1 MLPRFFAAFAL
12 SLFALGTAS
21 GQSVSTPA
29 TVDTIVARVAAEREN
44 FISTF
49 QNLTALETKSF
60 TIFDRSGRVRK
71 KRVVAS
77 NLIIYRLSSSDDLV
91 AEFRNVIA
99 VDGKPL
105 SDAAARTT
113 EFFAKLVKS
122 ETSRSE
128 FDRIEDESLRYDP
141 DIKIS
146 GLTLFQAI
154 AVTENIRPSMRFS
167 VKQAADDSAHVL
179 QLDFEQDAESAF
191 IRVNRGSG
199 PDPNKT
205 SISFEI
211 EGRENEPLNERIRG
225 ILWIDAKS
233 YQVVKEIRE
242 TTVTP
247 ADFPLPVVI
256 SRTTSEYRSSEFGI
270 LTPAKITQE
279 LFRLDRKRKIAVAD
293 ITAVF
298 EYSAFTKPDVEVRS
312 AEVK

>member
-12 SLFALGTAS
+12 SLFALGAVS
-21 GQSVSTPA
+21 GQTVSTPA

-60 TIFDRSGRVRK
+60 TIFDRSGRIRK

-77 NLIIYRLSSSDDLV
+77 NLIIHRLSSSDDLV
-91 AEFRNVIA
+91 AEFRNIIA

-128 FDRIEDESLRYDP
+128 LDRIEDESLRYDP
-141 DIKIS
+141 DIRIS

-154 AVTENIRPSMRFS
+154 AVAENIRPSMRFS

-191 IRVNRGSG
+191 IRVNRGSA

-225 ILWIDAKS
+225 MLWIDAKS

>member
-21 GQSVSTPA
+21 GQTVSTPA

-49 QNLTALETKSF
+49 QNLTVLETKSF
-60 TIFDRSGRVRK
+60 TIFDRSGRVKK

-113 EFFAKLVKS
+113 EFFAKLAKS

-128 FDRIEDESLRYDP
+128 LDRIEDESLRYDP

-154 AVTENIRPSMRFS
+154 AVAENIRPSMRFS

-179 QLDFEQDAESAF
+179 QLDFKQDAESAF

-211 EGRENEPLNERIRG
+211 EGRKKEPLNERIRG
-225 ILWIDAKS
+225 MLWIDAKS

-242 TTVTP
+242 TTVKP

-256 SRTTSEYRSSEFGI
+256 SRTTSEYRNSEFGI

-279 LFRLDRKRKIAVAD
+279 LSRLDRKRKIAVAD

-312 AEVK
+312 AQVK

>member
-21 GQSVSTPA
+21 GQTVSTPDA
-29 TVDTIVARVAAEREN
+29 VDTIVARVAAEREN

-113 EFFAKLVKS
+113 EFFAKLAKS

-128 FDRIEDESLRYDP
+128 LDRIEDESLRYDP
-141 DIKIS
+141 HIKIS

-154 AVTENIRPSMRFS
+154 AVAENIRPSMRFR
-167 VKQAADDSAHVL
+167 VKPAADDSAHDL
-179 QLDFEQDAESAF
+179 KIDFEQVAESAF
-191 IRVNRGSG
+191 IRVNRGSA

-225 ILWIDAKS
+225 MLWIDAKS

-279 LFRLDRKRKIAVAD
+279 LFRLDRKRKVAVAD